1 VEGIFRKNG
10 NIKRL
15 KTVSDELD
23 KDEDNMSC
31 LLTENVIQL
40 SALLRRFLRDMPDPL
55 LTFDLFKVF
64 ASSQSEWRRGSRP
77 SQFSDQRLFQ
87 ELASE
92 DARKKVVHYALCLL
106 PKNNRDV
113 LEVLLSFLRVVA
125 EDAGHV
131 ETSAAD
137 GNKMDLDNLATV
149 IAPCILYPKAGNGKS
164 KEAAAAAEEAFLAIG
179 AVKTMLKYLD
189 ELVLVPA
196 EFEKVDS
203 NMSETLGRDLGAR
216 GDVRLNNV
224 GGAIV
229 EAGVSGSFTNE

>member
-1 VEGIFRKNG
+1 
-10 NIKRL
+10 
-15 KTVSDELD
+15 
-23 KDEDNMSC
+23 M
-31 LLTENVIQL
+31 
-40 SALLRRFLRDMPDPL
+40 
-55 LTFDLFKVF
+55 
-64 ASSQSEWRRGSRP
+64 
-77 SQFSDQRLFQ
+77 
-87 ELASE
+87 
-92 DARKKVVHYALCLL
+92 VHYALCLL

-113 LEVLLSFLRVVA
+113 LEVVLSFLRVVA

-189 ELVLVPA
+189 ELVLVPP

-203 NMSETLGRDLGAR
+203 NMSETLGRDAR
-216 GDVRLNNV
+216 GDVRFSTGNSA

-229 EAGVSGSFTNE
+229 EGVSGSFTNE